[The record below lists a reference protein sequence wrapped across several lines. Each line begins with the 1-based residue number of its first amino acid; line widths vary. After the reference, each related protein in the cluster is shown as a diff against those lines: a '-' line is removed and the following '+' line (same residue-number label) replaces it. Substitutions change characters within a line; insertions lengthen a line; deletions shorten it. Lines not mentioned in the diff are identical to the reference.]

1 MEQREHF
8 FTSVEN
14 KIGAATME
22 NSAETPQK
30 LKIEPLAIT
39 LLDMEENDN
48 TKMRR
53 YLHPY
58 VHYSIIYNSLDMEEA

>member
-1 MEQREHF
+1 MEQREHPS
-8 FTSVEN
+8 TSVEN

-22 NSAETPQK
+22 NSTETPQK